1 MRSKNTIPSLI
12 ITLIAPLL
20 ILMLVSSTAFS
31 VTSQRAVES
40 IYVDISGYIKR
51 EPWMRPG
58 GTVRVPMMGEAN
70 TLNPF
75 TLTTSWEF
83 MIIDLIYDT
92 LVIVTPDLKFAGRLA
107 KSWSVSP
114 DGLTWTFRLYEN
126 AKWHDGYP
134 VLPQMM

>member
-1 MRSKNTIPSLI
+1 VRSKNTIPSLI

-75 TLTTSWEF
+75 TLTTS
-83 MIIDLIYDT
+83 
-92 LVIVTPDLKFAGRLA
+92 
-107 KSWSVSP
+107 
-114 DGLTWTFRLYEN
+114 
-126 AKWHDGYP
+126 
-134 VLPQMM
+134 